1 MAKTAGKSAA
11 RKSSTSKKA
20 NRKRGSGGPQTDPP
34 IIIKSGGL
42 PGDDVEGGFSME
54 MDCKSP
60 MDFSFDPTKELPN
73 QYYYPDMT
81 VGEISEIVITK
92 DGVTV
97 FDDKVSGSVWQISLL
112 ESE

>member
-11 RKSSTSKKA
+11 RKSSTSKKRD
-20 NRKRGSGGPQTDPP
+20 RKRRSGGPQADPP

-42 PGDDVEGGFSME
+42 PGDDAEGGFSME

-60 MDFSFDPTKELPN
+60 MDFSFDPTKVLPN

-81 VGEISEIVITK
+81 VGEINQVVITK
-92 DGVTV
+92 DGIVV
-97 FDDKVSGSVWQISLL
+97 FAEKLAGSVWQIELS
-112 ESE
+112 ES